1 MGRLGLS
8 KTACVGFLFYAAK
21 AISLPAQTFKTLVN
35 FDQTNG
41 RLAVASLVQGTDGNQ
56 YGTTAEGGANGVG
69 TVFKVSATG
78 KLATLYSFCSQT
90 NCTDGS
96 APYAGLSLGT
106 DGNFYGTTIGGGDHS
121 TGGTVFKITSTGAL
135 TTLYSFCAQTNCTD
149 GDEPDAGLIQATN
162 GNFYGTTVSGGANG
176 AGTVFKITLAG
187 RLTTLHSFCAQTNCT
202 DGFGPAAALVQ
213 TSKGEFY
220 GTTVLGGAYGEGTIF
235 KITAAGNLTTLYSF
249 CVRGYPCADGSNPSA
264 GLVQAP
270 NREFYGTAFGGGA
283 NNFGTV
289 FKITASGTLT
299 TLYSFCGEPK
309 CADGDNPASAL
320 VRATDGNFYGTTSA
334 AVIRGGQ
341 NGDGT
346 VFKITAAGTLTTL
359 HSFSGTDGDGPVGG
373 LVQATN
379 GNFYGTTPIGGADQD
394 GTLFGVYVKL
404 RPFVQTQPTSGKVA
418 TKVIILGTDLR
429 SATGVSFHGTPAT
442 FKVVSKSEIKTTVP
456 KGATTGAVEV
466 TTPKGTLKSNVVFR
480 VMK

>member
-1 MGRLGLS
+1 MGRVGLS
-8 KTACVGFLFYAAK
+8 KTACIGFLFYAWT
-21 AISLPAQTFKTLVN
+21 AITSHAQTFKTLVN
-35 FDQTNG
+35 FDGING
-41 RLAVASLVQGTDGNQ
+41 SLPIVSLVQGTDGNL

-69 TVFKVSATG
+69 TVFKVTATG
-78 KLATLYSFCSQT
+78 KLTTLYSFCSQA

-96 APYAGLSLGT
+96 SPYAGLSLGT
-106 DGNFYGTTIGGGDHS
+106 DGNFYGTTIEGGAHS
-121 TGGTVFKITSTGAL
+121 AGGTVFRITPTGAL
-135 TTLYSFCAQTNCTD
+135 TTLYSFCAQANCTD
-149 GDEPDAGLIQATN
+149 GNEPDAGLIQATN
-162 GNFYGTTVSGGANG
+162 ENFYGTTAFGGPNG
-176 AGTVFKITLAG
+176 AGTVFKITPAG
-187 RLTTLHSFCAQTNCT
+187 RLTTLYSFCHQANCT
-202 DGFGPAAALVQ
+202 DGDDPAAALVQ
-213 TSKGEFY
+213 ATNGEFY

-235 KITAAGNLTTLYSF
+235 KITAAGNLTTVYSF
-249 CVRGYPCADGSNPSA
+249 CILGYPCTDGSNPSA
-264 GLVQAP
+264 GLIQAP
-270 NREFYGTAFGGGA
+270 NREFYGTAFWGGA

-299 TLYSFCGEPK
+299 TLYSFCGDPK

-334 AVIRGGQ
+334 AVIGGGQ

-379 GNFYGTTPIGGADQD
+379 GNFYGTTPIGGANQD

-404 RPFVQTQPTSGKVA
+404 CPFVQTQPTSGKAA

-429 SATGVSFHGTPAT
+429 SATGVNFHGTPAT
-442 FKVVSKSEIKTTVP
+442 FKVVSKSEIRTTVP
-456 KGATTGAVEV
+456 KGATTGAVQV
-466 TTPKGTLKSNVVFR
+466 TTPKGTLKSNMVFR
-480 VMK
+480 VTK